1 MIGVGARHFETWLV
15 WMACFLGMFL
25 GADARAATLELSQ
38 AQATVTVNGAT
49 TLNLVKLPYHW
60 DRLHPGQPGTATFVL
75 NFSARELIRQPG
87 DLLRAYFLRLG
98 NTYEVSLNGQLVE
111 RNGDLQQF
119 NGDDY
124 ALIPRYIDLPTY
136 LLKAENALEIR
147 IKADSGR
154 RAGVPRV
161 VLGSPQE
168 IAVLYQPAY
177 FWRVTGSEIVVIL
190 SLFFAALSLALW
202 LTQVDAN
209 PLTRSRRDPLY
220 LFAGLAELAW
230 ALRVGT
236 AMVEQ
241 PLLPWAWWGTLNA
254 LALGTWVCF
263 MLRFCWMVAGWSEH
277 RLAKPFFRLLWAFL
291 AVGSVAAYLS
301 FAVRQ
306 PVVLTVWYVSLSL
319 VVVPFTLVFLR
330 ATMRQPTF
338 NRVALSTALL
348 LNVYMG
354 LRDWY
359 VFRLGDSFGSNTLT
373 RYSAMVFGLILA
385 CIVMA
390 RFREAS
396 RQARDLLAHMATRI
410 TEKESE
416 LAQSYQVQEGLAREQ
431 ERTTERSRILRDMHD
446 GVGAHISTA
455 IRQLES
461 GRFSQDDLLQTLRDS
476 LDQLK
481 LSVDALHLPAGDI
494 TALLANLRYRLE
506 PRFKASN
513 IRLQW
518 NVSLLEPLSRLSHL
532 DMKNLQFM
540 VFEALSNVLQHARA
554 SMLRIDLH
562 ATSAGGAQLQVIDDG
577 CGFDPDAVSR
587 RGLLSL
593 RERAAALGASLEV
606 SSVPGK
612 TVVQITL
619 N

>member
-1 MIGVGARHFETWLV
+1 M
-15 WMACFLGMFL
+15 GMFL

-38 AQATVTVNGAT
+38 AQATVTVNGVT
-49 TLNLVKLPYHW
+49 TSNLVKLPYHW
-60 DRLHPGQPGTATFVL
+60 DRLHPGQPGTGTFVI
-75 NFSARELIRQPG
+75 NFSAPELVRQPG

-154 RAGVPRV
+154 RGGVPRV

-177 FWRVTGSEIVVIL
+177 FWRVTGSQIVVIL
-190 SLFFAALSLALW
+190 SLVFSALALTLW
-202 LTQVDAN
+202 LTQVDTHPIAS
-209 PLTRSRRDPLY
+209 RRRDPLY
-220 LFAGLAELAW
+220 LFAGLAELGW

-263 MLRFCWMVAGWSEH
+263 MLGFCWMVAGWSEH
-277 RLAKPFFRLLWAFL
+277 RLAKPFFRLLLAFL
-291 AVGSVAAYLS
+291 VVGSVAAYVS
-301 FAVRQ
+301 FAARL
-306 PVVLTVWYVSLSL
+306 PVVLTVWYISLSI
-319 VVVPFTLVFLR
+319 VVVPFTLAFLV
-330 ATMRQPTF
+330 ATLRQPSL
-338 NRVALSTALL
+338 NRVALSGALL
-348 LNVYMG
+348 LNVLMG

-359 VFRLGDSFGSNTLT
+359 VFRVGDSFGGNTLT
-373 RYSAMVFGLILA
+373 RYSSVVFGLMLA
-385 CIVMA
+385 GIVVA
-390 RFREAS
+390 RFRQAS
-396 RQARDLLAHMATRI
+396 RQAHDLLENMATRI
-410 TEKESE
+410 TEKENE

-431 ERTTERSRILRDMHD
+431 ERSTERSRILRDMHD

-461 GRFSQDDLLQTLRDS
+461 GRFTQDDLLQTLRDS

-481 LSVDALHLPAGDI
+481 LSVDSLHLPAGDI
-494 TALLANLRYRLE
+494 TALLANFRYRLE

-518 NVSLLEPLSRLSHL
+518 NVALLEPLSRLSHL
-532 DMKNLQFM
+532 DMKNLHFM
-540 VFEALSNVLQHARA
+540 LFEALSNVLQHARA
-554 SMLRIDLH
+554 SVLRIDLQ
-562 ATSAGGAQLQVIDDG
+562 ATPAGGAQVQVIDDG
-577 CGFDPDAVSR
+577 CGFDPDTVSR

-606 SSVPGK
+606 SSVPGN

-619 N
+619 H

>member
-1 MIGVGARHFETWLV
+1 
-15 WMACFLGMFL
+15 MACFLVVLM
-25 GADARAATLELSQ
+25 GAEAQAAPLELSQ
-38 AQATVTVNGAT
+38 AQATVTVNGVT
-49 TLNLVKLPYHW
+49 TSTLVKLPYHW
-60 DRLHPGQPGTATFVL
+60 DRLHPGQPGTATFVIK
-75 NFSARELIRQPG
+75 FSDRELVRQPG

-98 NTYEVSLNGQLVE
+98 NTYEVFLNGQLVE

-119 NGDDY
+119 NGNDY

-136 LLKAENALEIR
+136 LLKVDNALEIR

-154 RAGVPRV
+154 RGGVPRV

-190 SLFFAALSLALW
+190 SLFFAALALALW
-202 LTQVDAN
+202 FTQVDTN
-209 PLTRSRRDPLY
+209 PLRKARRDPLY
-220 LFAGLAELAW
+220 LFAGLAELGW
-230 ALRVGT
+230 ALRVGS

-241 PLLPWAWWGTLNA
+241 PLLPWAWWGTLIA
-254 LALGTWVCF
+254 LALGSWVCL
-263 MLRFCWMVAGWSEH
+263 MLGFCWMVAGWSEH

-291 AVGSVAAYLS
+291 AVGSVAAYVS
-301 FAVRQ
+301 FAVHQ

-319 VVVPFTLVFLR
+319 VALPVTLAFWG
-330 ATMRQPTF
+330 ATVRQPTF
-338 NRVALSTALL
+338 NRVAVSVALL
-348 LNVYMG
+348 LNVVVA

-373 RYSAMVFGLILA
+373 RYSSVVFGLILA
-385 CIVMA
+385 CIVVA
-390 RFREAS
+390 RFRQAS
-396 RQARDLLAHMATRI
+396 YQARDLLANMATRI
-410 TEKESE
+410 TEKENE
-416 LAQSYQVQEGLAREQ
+416 LAQSYQVQEGMAREH

-461 GRFSQDDLLQTLRDS
+461 GRFSQSDLLQTLRDS
-476 LDQLK
+476 MDQLK
-481 LSVDALHLPAGDI
+481 LSVDAIHLPAGDI

-518 NVSLLEPLSRLSHL
+518 NVALLEPLSRLSHL

-554 SMLRIDLH
+554 AMLRINLQ
-562 ATSAGGAQLQVIDDG
+562 ATSSGGVQLQVIDDG
-577 CGFDPDAVSR
+577 CGFDPDAVPR

-593 RERAAALGASLEV
+593 RERAAALGAILEV
-606 SSVPGK
+606 SSVPGN

-619 N
+619 H